1 METQTALAI
10 PDEDNT
16 MVVYSSTQY
25 PEAVQSVIARCLGIP
40 FSNVLVITRR
50 VGGGFGG
57 KSFRS
62 HTVATAAA
70 LCAFKLGRPVRMY
83 LNRSTDMIMIGGR
96 HPIKAYYSVGFKSD
110 GRITALHLD
119 ILINAGISPDMSP
132 LMPEY
137 IMSGLKKYNW
147 GALSFDIK
155 VCKTNN
161 TSKSAM
167 RAPGDTQGSFVAE
180 AIIEHV
186 ATALSL
192 DANSVRQRN
201 FHTYDSLVMFYPE
214 SAGEASTYTLHS
226 IFDKLLTT
234 GISCVPLILKVAP
247 RPAPGR
253 VSVLNDGSIVVEV
266 GGQMTVFALGQLW
279 PDGCEFLLDRMRV
292 LQADTL
298 NLIQGGLTA
307 GSTSSES
314 SCAATLE
321 ACNLLVGRLKP
332 VMEKLKQQSG
342 GGVSWDALIAQA
354 VKDNVNLSS
363 SAYWVPGQESSTY
376 LNYGAGVSEVEID
389 LLTGTITSLRSDIVY
404 DCGKSLNPAVDLCQ
418 IEGSFIQGIGFFINE
433 EHETNVDGLVVSDS
447 TWVYKI
453 PSVDTIPKQFNAEVL
468 NTGFHKNR
476 VLSSKACGEPALVLA
491 SSVHCAV
498 REAIRAAR
506 KEFGSLQ
513 LTFQLNVPAPMTL
526 VKEMCGLDIVDKTM
540 DHQSETSLSK
550 GPNAPNWHPPWTT
563 KS

>member
-1 METQTALAI
+1 
-10 PDEDNT
+10 
-16 MVVYSSTQY
+16 
-25 PEAVQSVIARCLGIP
+25 
-40 FSNVLVITRR
+40 
-50 VGGGFGG
+50 
-57 KSFRS
+57 
-62 HTVATAAA
+62 
-70 LCAFKLGRPVRMY
+70 
-83 LNRSTDMIMIGGR
+83 
-96 HPIKAYYSVGFKSD
+96 
-110 GRITALHLD
+110 
-119 ILINAGISPDMSP
+119 
-132 LMPEY
+132 
-137 IMSGLKKYNW
+137 
-147 GALSFDIK
+147 
-155 VCKTNN
+155 
-161 TSKSAM
+161 
-167 RAPGDTQGSFVAE
+167 
-180 AIIEHV
+180 
-186 ATALSL
+186 
-192 DANSVRQRN
+192 
-201 FHTYDSLVMFYPE
+201 
-214 SAGEASTYTLHS
+214 
-226 IFDKLLTT
+226 
-234 GISCVPLILKVAP
+234 
-247 RPAPGR
+247 
-253 VSVLNDGSIVVEV
+253 
-266 GGQMTVFALGQLW
+266 MTVFALGQLW

-526 VKEMCGLDIVDKTM
+526 VKEMCGLDIVDKYFFFNKRR
-540 DHQSETSLSK
+540 HQQVPISFSSLTEYIK
-550 GPNAPNWHPPWTT
+550 HYIDLPR
-563 KS
+563 K